1 MSVDRKTHLAVALGV
16 LCAHMGHRVYFTTAI
31 EVARKL
37 ALALAENKLHRE
49 MKNLTR
55 PKLLV
60 LDEVGY
66 LLIPT
71 LWS

>member
-1 MSVDRKTHLAVALGV
+1 
-16 LCAHMGHRVYFTTAI
+16 MGHRVYFTTAI